1 MPQRHRQYVV
11 VFLLLFTGA
20 THTIFPLSYYKAH
33 PKQSH
38 IEGPTSSILNFI
50 SRFRDGAA
58 PNNSTKLR
66 HVVSENLLTSNPHN
80 ENFASEF
87 EDLQENSQKKSVF
100 TRVKNRAQLSGVKV
114 SKLSGGRGYIIGS
127 ETAVEERLGENSN
140 PTRHQPVDLQQF
152 SNTIFPSKTINSNL
166 KSSFAIDH
174 ENSRQ
179 RIPNSE
185 NRDSDCQYF
194 QPFSLPSDQMRP
206 SMKRGTKSV
215 FPHYHPV
222 AGILSTSH
230 TFQHRSGFS
239 AIDLELDP
247 QKYEA
252 MNTLHSTDGAEP
264 SHNPVIIPSISEI
277 HNLEPSIASNGATYH
292 DADSLLKPEMVDSVD
307 IGEKISPSALA
318 LPEPVIPAEQ
328 PSAIA
333 AGPENGSEGI
343 TVQREDSLNLTA
355 VDAADLV
362 ESVHA
367 LCAQGEVESALEVVR
382 TDLRNISHP
391 QCTAILHEFA
401 MAGRADCAQAA
412 LLHMQVVGVE
422 VGVGLDSGTYGEL
435 LLAYARD
442 EATRSDEG
450 LDQAFSVLDL
460 MTRGGV
466 DPDLTAFNRL
476 MEACSAA
483 ADSVDTWE
491 RGLRLLDV
499 MRERGVR
506 PSVETYNTLLEAVG
520 RRGWSRD
527 NGGGL
532 DRGSALL
539 SRMTEDN
546 VTASTDTFNM
556 LMYGCAWAAG
566 AGDGWGGV
574 ERGLGFLEAMAE
586 MSAMPDVITFNN
598 LIAACA
604 QVCRR
609 WAKLS
614 KTDFLIGLCSCPV
627 STCAGSGQR
636 RRCTGS

>member
-1 MPQRHRQYVV
+1 MR
-11 VFLLLFTGA
+11 
-20 THTIFPLSYYKAH
+20 
-33 PKQSH
+33 
-38 IEGPTSSILNFI
+38 
-50 SRFRDGAA
+50 
-58 PNNSTKLR
+58 
-66 HVVSENLLTSNPHN
+66 
-80 ENFASEF
+80 AS
-87 EDLQENSQKKSVF
+87 L
-100 TRVKNRAQLSGVKV
+100 
-114 SKLSGGRGYIIGS
+114 
-127 ETAVEERLGENSN
+127 
-140 PTRHQPVDLQQF
+140 
-152 SNTIFPSKTINSNL
+152 
-166 KSSFAIDH
+166 
-174 ENSRQ
+174 
-179 RIPNSE
+179 
-185 NRDSDCQYF
+185 
-194 QPFSLPSDQMRP
+194 
-206 SMKRGTKSV
+206 KRGTKSV

-230 TFQHRSGFS
+230 TFPHGSGLS
-239 AIDLELDP
+239 GINLELDS
-247 QKYEA
+247 QKFEA
-252 MNTLHSTDGAEP
+252 MNTLHSTNGVEP
-264 SHNPVIIPSISEI
+264 SPNDVLIPGISEL
-277 HNLEPSIASNGATYH
+277 HKPEPSIASHGATH
-292 DADSLLKPEMVDSVD
+292 HEPDPRLQPEMVESVET
-307 IGEKISPSALA
+307 GEQISPSDI
-318 LPEPVIPAEQ
+318 IPPAPGIPTELS
-328 PSAIA
+328 PTA
-333 AGPENGSEGI
+333 AGPDNGSEGI
-343 TVQREDSLNLTA
+343 AVHREDSLNLTA

-401 MAGRADCAQAA
+401 MADRADCAQAA

-466 DPDLTAFNRL
+466 DADLTAFNRL

-491 RGLRLLDV
+491 RGLRLLDI

-609 WAKLS
+609 LAKTILGMRS
-614 KTDFLIGLCSCPV
+614 LCSW
-627 STCAGSGQR
+627 SKF
-636 RRCTGS
+636 

>member
-1 MPQRHRQYVV
+1 MPTRHRHYVV
-11 VFLLLFTGA
+11 VFLLLFIGA

-50 SRFRDGAA
+50 SRFRDGTAS
-58 PNNSTKLR
+58 NNATKLR

-80 ENFASEF
+80 AKFSPEAE
-87 EDLQENSQKKSVF
+87 EIPEHSQKQSVL
-100 TRVKNRAQLSGVKV
+100 TRVKNRAHLPRVKV
-114 SKLSGGRGYIIGS
+114 SKLSGGRGYSIGS

-140 PTRHQPVDLQQF
+140 PESRQPGDPERF
-152 SNTIFPSKTINSNL
+152 SNTNILSKNSKSSNL
-166 KSSFAIDH
+166 QSKFAIDH
-174 ENSRQ
+174 ENCLQHNPSA
-179 RIPNSE
+179 E
-185 NRDSDCQYF
+185 NRDGDCQYF
-194 QPFSLPSDQMRP
+194 QSFSLPSNQMRA
-206 SMKRGTKSV
+206 SLKRGTKSI

-230 TFQHRSGFS
+230 TFQHSTGLSG
-239 AIDLELDP
+239 IHVDLDP
-247 QKYEA
+247 QKYKA
-252 MNTLHSTDGAEP
+252 LSTLHSKNGLEP
-264 SHNPVIIPSISEI
+264 RNEELIPSISEF
-277 HNLEPSIASNGATYH
+277 HKPEPSIASNGATH
-292 DADSLLKPEMVDSVD
+292 HEADPLLQPEMVENVES
-307 IGEKISPSALA
+307 GGQLSPSGML
-318 LPEPVIPAEQ
+318 LPAPTIPVEKLSPT
-328 PSAIA
+328 A
-333 AGPENGSEGI
+333 AGPDDGSEGT
-343 TVQREDSLNLTA
+343 TVHREDSLNLTA

-422 VGVGLDSGTYGEL
+422 VGVGLDSATYGEL

-604 QVCRR
+604 QVCLAAQQRNSE
-609 WAKLS
+609 K
-614 KTDFLIGLCSCPV
+614 GGGGGG
-627 STCAGSGQR
+627 GSSW
-636 RRCTGS
+636 TKV